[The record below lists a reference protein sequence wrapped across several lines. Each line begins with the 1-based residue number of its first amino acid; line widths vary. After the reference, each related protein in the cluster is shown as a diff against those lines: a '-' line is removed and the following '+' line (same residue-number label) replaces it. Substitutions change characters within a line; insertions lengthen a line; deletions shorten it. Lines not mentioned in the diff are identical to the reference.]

1 MIITIYQIDEYKEV
15 AKQLLSKKRYQH
27 CLNVAD
33 ECAKLAKR
41 YGEDEQRAYVAGLLH
56 DIKKDESPSSM
67 LSMIIES
74 GVYAE
79 PIELDNSKLWHS
91 IASSV
96 FTEQRFNIS
105 DKDILNAIRYH
116 TVARANMSKLELIV
130 YMGDLI
136 SVDRFFDDVNYI
148 RELAYKDLEKAVL
161 YSLKFALIELINGEE
176 TIPITTIEAY
186 NYYITTTHN

>member
-67 LSMIIES
+67 LSMIVES
-74 GVYAE
+74 GAYAE

-148 RELAYKDLEKAVL
+148 RELAYKDLEKAML

-176 TIPITTIEAY
+176 TIPVTTIEAY